1 MAAIR
6 NKLFYKY
13 GHDCEL
19 ASTRDELP
27 MYRSGGNLL
36 EQIKNTLQRSM
47 MTSDDNIDSLKY
59 LKSQKNVERE
69 RLRHLPYKMMIHP
82 FSDSR
87 QTWDTIMV
95 CVLVLAYIIIPV
107 DIATSNFPL
116 QNSITDNT
124 AWKLLRFTLDMIM
137 CGDVVLNFLT
147 GYWDPQRS
155 EFMEIVI
162 SSRSSS
168 RKYLE
173 MVRELTEYMRHKQLP
188 VALQNRLLE
197 YYEFK
202 FQKSYFRESE
212 ILNVISGQL
221 KQDLLMHSCRKLVEH
236 VGFFQNLP
244 TPLILRIVSALTI
257 EVYMVNDVIVK
268 IGTPGICMYFI
279 ASGCVAIYT
288 RNGYE
293 VSHLEDGEYFGE
305 YSLLKQQEPREH
317 SVIAVEICELYRLEY
332 SDFVKVIM
340 SYPDLIEKITKH
352 ALERIEATE
361 FTAARYDRRKRRR

>member
-221 KQDLLMHSCRKLVEH
+221 KQ
-236 VGFFQNLP
+236 
-244 TPLILRIVSALTI
+244 
-257 EVYMVNDVIVK
+257 
-268 IGTPGICMYFI
+268 
-279 ASGCVAIYT
+279 
-288 RNGYE
+288 